1 MDSRVAYTEEI
12 DDLDEAVAEIFRQ
25 TDDFKLLSNSMAIL
39 YTEEDT
45 DYRALYEKLSKKWDF
60 PIIGCTT
67 MAMLLGK
74 EGYCR
79 NGISVTILTADD
91 CTFSAGM
98 TDDVNVSNYKDLI
111 TAKYN
116 ELKKA
121 HNDDI
126 KLIISF
132 GGMVISKD
140 SVAGDDLVAL
150 LNELGGGTPIYGG
163 NASDDFS
170 FGNYNLFFN
179 GNVTKCGQVIALISG
194 NIDPMFICLNSVENR
209 ARFSYKVTRSEGNLV
224 YRLGNGS
231 FTDTLVKENML
242 VSDKD
247 NVLGDYLLSP
257 FIVGIEKDDGDIV
270 EVARNLSMI
279 NKDMRM
285 GFFLGDIPE
294 NSIMSVGVLNRPDV
308 QNTVEKAF
316 SLMLRQMRGAY
327 KYRTILC
334 TSCSARFLAL
344 ASNTEAE
351 AEAYKGR
358 LPEHV
363 SLSGMY
369 AYGEYCPLRGDKTG
383 REYNMFHNFTFTL
396 LAL

>member
-1 MDSRVAYTEEI
+1 M
-12 DDLDEAVAEIFRQ
+12 
-25 TDDFKLLSNSMAIL
+25 
-39 YTEEDT
+39 
-45 DYRALYEKLSKKWDF
+45 
-60 PIIGCTT
+60 
-67 MAMLLGK
+67 
-74 EGYCR
+74 
-79 NGISVTILTADD
+79 
-91 CTFSAGM
+91 
-98 TDDVNVSNYKDLI
+98 
-111 TAKYN
+111 
-116 ELKKA
+116 
-121 HNDDI
+121 
-126 KLIISF
+126 
-132 GGMVISKD
+132 
-140 SVAGDDLVAL
+140 
-150 LNELGGGTPIYGG
+150 
-163 NASDDFS
+163 
-170 FGNYNLFFN
+170 
-179 GNVTKCGQVIALISG
+179 
-194 NIDPMFICLNSVENR
+194 
-209 ARFSYKVTRSEGNLV
+209 
-224 YRLGNGS
+224 
-231 FTDTLVKENML
+231 
-242 VSDKD
+242 
-247 NVLGDYLLSP
+247 LSP
-257 FIVGIEKDDGDIV
+257 FIVSIEKDDGDIV

-279 NKDMRM
+279 NKDMGM